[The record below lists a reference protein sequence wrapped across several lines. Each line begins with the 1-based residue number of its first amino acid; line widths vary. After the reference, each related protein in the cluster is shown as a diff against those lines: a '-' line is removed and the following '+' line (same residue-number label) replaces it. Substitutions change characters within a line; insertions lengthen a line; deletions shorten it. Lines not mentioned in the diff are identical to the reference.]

1 MNIKRSLAVV
11 TGVAA
16 FAMASVSTAF
26 AGILEDSDA
35 AITSAGTDALTVGGY
50 VVAAVGSLIVV
61 GLILGMMR
69 KL

>member
-1 MNIKRSLAVV
+1 MSFFSKTSLVV
-11 TGVAA
+11 SGLVLSAG
-16 FAMASVSTAF
+16 TAF

-35 AITSAGTDALTVGGY
+35 AITAAGTDALTVGGY